1 MQAITSANSNV
12 KLERKALFLPP
23 SLYIEP
29 PALEI
34 SLDDFELL
42 SLDRL
47 QMLRSIEMLKAR
59 FDEVELNRKIREVRI
74 SLFASFSQFNNQVL
88 S

>member
-1 MQAITSANSNV
+1 MQHITSANSNV
-12 KLERKALFLPP
+12 KQERKTLFLPP

-34 SLDDFELL
+34 SLDDFEIL

-59 FDEVELNRKIREVRI
+59 FDEVELNRKIREVMTNLPI
-74 SLFASFSQFNNQVL
+74 IVSFT
-88 S
+88 